1 MLSKIPSIKETIEE
15 FYLLAL
21 LDIKEGVSLQELE
34 DVIQLYEDVED
45 YEACAGILKAVNE
58 SRYDTI
64 NNLKLK
70 TNGDTTRD

>member
-1 MLSKIPSIKETIEE
+1 MDE
-15 FYLLAL
+15 FYYLAL
-21 LDIKEGVSLQELE
+21 LDIRSGVSLQELE

-70 TNGDTTRD
+70 TNGDITRD

>member
-1 MLSKIPSIKETIEE
+1 MNKDIVEE
-15 FYLLAL
+15 FYYLAL
-21 LDIKEGVSLQELE
+21 LDIRSGVSLQELE

-58 SRYDTI
+58 ARYDTI
-64 NNLKLK
+64 NNIIKK

>member
-1 MLSKIPSIKETIEE
+1 MYKETIEE
-15 FYLLAL
+15 FYYLAL
-21 LDIKEGVSLQELE
+21 LDIREGVSLQELE

-58 SRYDTI
+58 ARYDTI

-70 TNGDTTRD
+70 KNGDTTRD